1 MKDAPLTFQAVM
13 MALQR
18 YWAEQ
23 GCLIG
28 QPYHTEVGAGTM
40 NPTTVLRV
48 LGPEPWR
55 VAYVEPS
62 IRPADGRYGENPN
75 RWQHYFQFQ
84 VILKPDP
91 GNPQELFLD
100 SLVAL
105 GIDPAEHDIRFVEDN
120 WEQPALGAW
129 GLGWEVW
136 LDGQEITQ
144 FTYFQQAG
152 GVTLDPVSVE
162 ITYGLERIVMSLQQ
176 VDTFVD
182 IRWDEHLTYGDVYLI
197 PEAEFCRYNFE
208 VADVA
213 RLRVLHETYQREA
226 EEALE
231 RGLVFPAHD
240 YVLKSSHAFNIL
252 DARGAVGVTERAAMF
267 GKMRGLAHRIS
278 QAYLREREEQGYP
291 WMDRWRS
298 AAQSVPKPEPGEPA
312 PEGPADFV
320 LEVLTEELPSGDL
333 ASAVSQLQERLP
345 EWFDDHRLH
354 HEGID
359 VTGTPRRL
367 AVAISNLAPF
377 QEDLV
382 TQVKGPPAERAFD
395 ETGNPT
401 QAAIGFARGRG
412 IPVADLKVTE
422 MDGGRYVVAEVRE
435 TGRPADEVLAYLPSE
450 TLEGLRFDKRMRWNS
465 ESTSFSRPI
474 RGLLALHGR
483 HPVPLTFAGL
493 EASPVTTGL
502 RFRQPASIDVSRAGD
517 YMKTMNE
524 HGIVV
529 QVAERQESIWQRAVE
544 LAAEVEGQVSED
556 ASLLEEVTNLIESP
570 TVFRGSIS
578 QEYLSLPRAVLIS
591 VMKKHQ
597 RYFPV
602 ERNGELLPYFIG
614 VRNGDADHLD
624 VVTQGNE
631 RVLKAR
637 FADADYFVR
646 RDLERSLED
655 FVSDLA
661 MLTFQSELGSM
672 LDKVQRLERL
682 VPKLGEA
689 MGLSREELEAAQ
701 RAAHLCKADLAT
713 RMVVEMTSLQGEI
726 GRIYAERSGEPPEVA
741 QAVFE
746 HYLPRFAGD
755 QLPASGSGAAV
766 GLADRLD
773 SIIGLF
779 SVGLQPSGS
788 GDPYALRRS
797 AIGALQILIDR
808 QVNIDL
814 AYALTQAA
822 DGLPLSIP
830 EGTLEACL
838 EFLRGR
844 QQALLS
850 ADGRRHDIIEA
861 VLNEQA
867 NNPAAV
873 VRAVDELEAWVQK
886 EGWART
892 LQAYARCARITRE
905 LPDQG
910 EVDRAAFEEPAEET
924 LYAALEAAKSS
935 EGRHESVEA
944 FLAAFVPMIP
954 AIDKFFEDVLV
965 MVEEANV
972 RRNRLALLQAIV
984 SLASGLVDMSAL
996 EGF

>member
-1 MKDAPLTFQAVM
+1 MKDAPLTFQSVM

-18 YWAEQ
+18 FWAEQ

-40 NPTTVLRV
+40 NPTTFLRV

-55 VAYVEPS
+55 VGYVEPS

-100 SLVAL
+100 SLLAL

-152 GVTLDPVSVE
+152 GITLDPVSVE
-162 ITYGLERIVMSLQQ
+162 ITYGLERIVMALQQ

-182 IRWDEHLTYGDVYLI
+182 IRWDEHLTYGDIYLI

-208 VADVA
+208 VADVD
-213 RLRVLHETYQREA
+213 RLRVLHETYQKEA
-226 EEALE
+226 EAALE

-240 YVLKSSHAFNIL
+240 YVLKSSHAFNLL

-278 QAYLREREEQGYP
+278 QAYLQEREQEGYP
-291 WMDRWRS
+291 WLDRWEAVGDR
-298 AAQSVPKPEPGEPA
+298 APAPESGEPA
-312 PEGPADFV
+312 PEGPADFL

-333 ASAVSQLQERLP
+333 VSAISQLQELLP
-345 EWFDDHRLH
+345 TALEDHRLR
-354 HEGID
+354 HEGVK

-367 AVAISNLAPF
+367 MVRIRNLAPV

-382 TQVKGPPAERAFD
+382 TEVKGPPAERAYD
-395 ETGNPT
+395 ESGKPT
-401 QAAIGFARGRG
+401 PAAVGFARRKGV
-412 IPVADLKVTE
+412 PVEDLKVAE
-422 MDGGRYVVAEVRE
+422 VDGGRYVVAEVRE
-435 TGRPADEVLAYLPSE
+435 AGQPADEVLAQLASE
-450 TLEGLRFDKRMRWNS
+450 TLGALRFEKSMRWNG
-465 ESTSFSRPI
+465 EAIPFSRPV

-493 EASPVTTGL
+493 LACPNTRGL
-502 RFRQPASIDVSRAGD
+502 RFTEPTSIDVSSADSYPKAMRG
-517 YMKTMNE
+517 

-529 QVAERQESIWQRAVE
+529 DLGERQRAIWERTAE
-544 LAAEVEGQVSED
+544 LAAEVGGAVVED
-556 ASLLEEVTNLIESP
+556 PALLEEVTNLVEAP
-570 TVFRGSIS
+570 TAFRGKIS
-578 QEYLSLPRAVLIS
+578 EEFLSLPRAVLVS

-602 ERNGELLPYFIG
+602 ERDGELLPYFIG
-614 VRNGDADHLD
+614 VRNGDAKHLD
-624 VVTQGNE
+624 IVTQGNE

-637 FADADYFVR
+637 FADAAYFVK
-646 RDLERSLED
+646 RDLERPLEN

-661 MLTFQSELGSM
+661 LLTFQSDLGSM
-672 LDKVQRLERL
+672 LDKVQRLEAL
-682 VPKLGEA
+682 VPKLGKA
-689 MGLSREELEAAQ
+689 LGLSSDELAVAQ

-713 RMVVEMTSLQGEI
+713 QMVVEMTSLQGEI
-726 GRIYAERSGEPPEVA
+726 GRIYAERSGEPSEVA
-741 QAVFE
+741 QAVFD
-746 HYLPRFAGD
+746 HYLPRFTGD
-755 QLPASGSGAAV
+755 LLPASLSGAAV

-773 SIIGLF
+773 SIVGLF
-779 SVGLQPSGS
+779 AVGLQPSGS

-797 AIGALQILIDR
+797 AIGMLQILTDR
-808 QVNIDL
+808 QLDFDL
-814 AYALTQAA
+814 AWAMTQAA
-822 DGLPLSIP
+822 EGLPVSAP
-830 EGTLEACL
+830 EGTIEACL
-838 EFLRGR
+838 DFLRGR
-844 QQALLS
+844 QQSLLS
-850 ADGRRHDIIEA
+850 AEGRRHDIVEA
-861 VLNEQA
+861 ILNEQA
-867 NNPAAV
+867 ANPAGV
-873 VRAVDELEAWVQK
+873 VRAVDELKAWTQK
-886 EGWART
+886 DAWPRT
-892 LQAYARCARITRE
+892 LQAYARCARITRDQT
-905 LPDQG
+905 DQG
-910 EVDRAAFEEPAEET
+910 DVDTGAFEEPAEEA
-924 LYAALEAAKSS
+924 LFAALEAAKAATKK
-935 EGRHESVEA
+935 EGSVGD
-944 FLAAFVPMIP
+944 FLAAFSPMIP
-954 AIDKFFEDVLV
+954 AIDRFFEDVLV
-965 MVEEANV
+965 MVEDANV
-972 RRNRLALLQAIV
+972 RRNRLALLQEIV
-984 SLASGLVDMSAL
+984 SLARGVVDMSAL